1 MLVNCFPSVFNKEMD
16 KKIVIT
22 KMDGPLHR
30 EKTPKKSILKK
41 TSKIRGVRDPAKSP
55 PLKSS
60 MRKHTIRMLTSKGLR
75 HHRKTLKHRI
85 SKMKPEEIKKIF
97 DTQTDIKLKP
107 ETPAHISKKLLDN
120 AVSAGF
126 VSLP

>member
-1 MLVNCFPSVFNKEMD
+1 MD

-30 EKTPKKSILKK
+30 QKIPKKSILKK
-41 TSKIRGVRDPAKSP
+41 TSKIKGVSDPAKSP
-55 PLKSS
+55 PPKSN
-60 MRKHTIRMLTSKGLR
+60 MRRHTIRMFTSKGLR
-75 HHRKTLKHRI
+75 HHRKSMKRKI
-85 SKMKPEEIKKIF
+85 SSMKPAEIKHIF

-107 ETPAHISKKLLDN
+107 ETPSHITKKLLDN

>member
-1 MLVNCFPSVFNKEMD
+1 MD
-16 KKIVIT
+16 KIVIT

-30 EKTPKKSILKK
+30 EKIPKRSILKK
-41 TSKIRGVRDPAKSP
+41 TSKIKGVRDPAKSP
-55 PLKSS
+55 PPKSN

-75 HHRKTLKHRI
+75 QHRKTIKHRI
-85 SKMKPEEIKKIF
+85 SKLKSDEIKQIF
-97 DTQTDIKLKP
+97 DKQTDIKLKS
-107 ETPAHISKKLLDN
+107 ETPLHISKKLLDN

>member
-1 MLVNCFPSVFNKEMD
+1 MD

-41 TSKIRGVRDPAKSP
+41 TSKIKPVADPAKSP
-55 PLKSS
+55 PVKS
-60 MRKHTIRMLTSKGLR
+60 MRRHTIRMLTSKGMR
-75 HHRKTLKHRI
+75 RHRKTTKHRI
-85 SKMKPEEIKKIF
+85 SKMKPAEITRIF
-97 DTQTDIKLKP
+97 SEQTDIKLKP
-107 ETPAHISKKLLDN
+107 ETPSHITKKLLDN